1 MAMKPECAVVIGMG
15 QLGRVFSAALLAN
28 GNAVIPVLRDSDM
41 QALAGIFPEPV
52 LVLVATGEAELHPVL
67 EAIPQVWRD
76 RLGLLQNELL
86 PRDWQRHGI
95 SDPTVIPV
103 WFEKK
108 QGSDVKPLLPTPV
121 YGPAS
126 ELVLSSMSRVGIPGR
141 PLDSAEQL
149 TFELVLKN
157 LYILTINIAG
167 LRVGGDVDTLWTRH
181 REFAEAVFD
190 EILAIQEALT
200 GGRFSRAALLAGMDA
215 AIAGDPQHQ
224 CTGRSA
230 PVRLRRALEHADA
243 LGLATPL
250 LRDLARLH
258 G

>member
-1 MAMKPECAVVIGMG
+1 MVNKPECAVVIGLG

-28 GNAVIPVLRDSDM
+28 GIAVIPVLRDSDM
-41 QALAGIFPEPV
+41 HALARIFSEPV
-52 LVLVATGEAELHPVL
+52 LVLVATGEADLHTVL
-67 EAIPQVWRD
+67 ENVPQPWRE
-76 RLGLLQNELL
+76 RLCLLQNELL
-86 PRDWQRHGI
+86 PRDWQQHGI
-95 SDPTVIPV
+95 SNPTVIPV

-108 QGSDVKPLLPTPV
+108 TGSGLKPLLPTPV

-126 ELVLSSMSRVGIPGR
+126 ELLIASMAQVGIPAR

-167 LRVGGDVDTLWTRH
+167 LRVGGDFTSLWNQH

-190 EILAIQEALT
+190 EVLAIQEALT
-200 GGRFSRAALLAGMDA
+200 GGRFNRSALLAGMDA
-215 AIAGDPQHQ
+215 AIGGDPQHQ

-230 PVRLRRALEHADA
+230 PVRLARALEHADA

-250 LRDLARLH
+250 LRDLARLL

>member
-1 MAMKPECAVVIGMG
+1 MAIKPECAVVIGMG

-28 GNAVIPVLRDSDM
+28 GIAVIPVLRDSDM
-41 QALAGIFPEPV
+41 QALAGIFSEPV
-52 LVLVATGEAELHPVL
+52 LVLVATGEADLHRVL
-67 EAIPQVWRD
+67 ENLPDAWRGKV
-76 RLGLLQNELL
+76 GLLQNELL
-86 PRDWQRHGI
+86 PSDWQHHGI

-108 QGSDVKPLLPTPV
+108 PGADLKPLLPTPV

-126 ELVLSSMSRVGIPGR
+126 ELLLASMARVGIPAR
-141 PLDSAEQL
+141 PLESAEQL

-157 LYILTINIAG
+157 LYILTTNIAG
-167 LRVGGDVDTLWTRH
+167 LRVGGDATSLWSQH

-190 EILAIQEALT
+190 EVLVIQEALT
-200 GGRFSRAALLAGMDA
+200 GGRFARAALLAGMDA
-215 AIAGDPQHQ
+215 AIGGDPQHQ
-224 CTGRSA
+224 CTGRNA
-230 PVRLRRALEHADA
+230 PVRLARALEHADA